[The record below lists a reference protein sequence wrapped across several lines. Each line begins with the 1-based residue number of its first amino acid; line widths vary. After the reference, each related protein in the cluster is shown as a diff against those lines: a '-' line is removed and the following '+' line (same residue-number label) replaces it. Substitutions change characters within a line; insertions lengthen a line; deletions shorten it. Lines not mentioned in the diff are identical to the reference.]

1 MQIKIVRFYRC
12 LCTGCNK
19 QHQQQKGVSVFHG
32 PINIRKREYRIFDL
46 QFDFGKKAIYIC
58 LTGLANEQNVKNITL
73 QDIANQ
79 LNISKATISI
89 VLNGHGDEK
98 RVSKE
103 TQKRIIQFSREHNY
117 RANHLARGLS
127 LGKSDMIGLVIPNIG
142 DNYYARIARRIERKA
157 RLSGYNVVFSSTGES
172 RERESELIQSMLSR
186 GVDGLIIASSQKNQ
200 EDIERL
206 KKSKFPFVLIE
217 RCYPELETNFVG
229 EDNEGGISKATEHLL
244 KMGRKR
250 ISFVS
255 LKSGLEAMRMRL
267 AGYQNTM
274 MHNGF
279 PVEDTFIKELDYEY
293 TESDMLEVIKSMA
306 QSPASI
312 EGIVFATHFLAAS
325 GLRALKK
332 LKLRIPLDIALVSF
346 GQMNAFDLIEPP
358 VTSVIQPV
366 DELGDRAVEILLD
379 NMGGEKR
386 EHKSII
392 LNNSLEIRKS
402 CGAL

>member
-1 MQIKIVRFYRC
+1 M
-12 LCTGCNK
+12 
-19 QHQQQKGVSVFHG
+19 
-32 PINIRKREYRIFDL
+32 
-46 QFDFGKKAIYIC
+46 
-58 LTGLANEQNVKNITL
+58 ANQRNVKNITL

-79 LNISKATISI
+79 LNVSKATISI

-103 TQKRIIQFSREHNY
+103 TQERIVQFARGKNY
-117 RANHLARGLS
+117 RANQLARGLS
-127 LGKSDMIGLVIPNIG
+127 LGKSEMIGLVIPNIG

-157 RLSGYNVVFSSTGES
+157 RLSGYNVVFSSTGEN

-206 KKSKFPFVLIE
+206 KKSNFPFVLIE
-217 RCYPELETNFVG
+217 RCYPELDTNFVG
-229 EDNEGGISKATEHLL
+229 EDNEGGISKATNHLIEL
-244 KMGRKR
+244 GQKR
-250 ISFVS
+250 IGFVS

-267 AGYQNTM
+267 VGYQNTM
-274 MHNGF
+274 KHNGL

-293 TESDMLEVIKSMA
+293 SESDMLEVIRSMV
-306 QSPASI
+306 QSPSSI

-332 LKLRIPLDIALVSF
+332 LNFRIPADVALVSF

-392 LNNSLEIRKS
+392 LHNSLEIRKS